1 MFFFVFSHLKFLL
14 FQVGVFQTCFVLG
27 VELVGKSK
35 GGGIRRMSLLFTMF
49 TVADMGHVLMKQF

>member
-1 MFFFVFSHLKFLL
+1 MLFFVLSLLKILL

-35 GGGIRRMSLLFTMF
+35 GGGIRRISSLFTMF
-49 TVADMGHVLMKQF
+49 TVIDMGHVLMKQF